1 MAVSPPFWLLQVR
14 IWLISPIGMVSSAN
28 VMSLTDWWLEVQLL
42 ALKGE
47 KAEKNTALR
56 GTGADD
62 LGVEMCLPNLC
73 FLLSGRKS
81 VIDDGIA

>member
-1 MAVSPPFWLLQVR
+1 M
-14 IWLISPIGMVSSAN
+14 
-28 VMSLTDWWLEVQLL
+28 QLL

-73 FLLSGRKS
+73 FLMSGRKS